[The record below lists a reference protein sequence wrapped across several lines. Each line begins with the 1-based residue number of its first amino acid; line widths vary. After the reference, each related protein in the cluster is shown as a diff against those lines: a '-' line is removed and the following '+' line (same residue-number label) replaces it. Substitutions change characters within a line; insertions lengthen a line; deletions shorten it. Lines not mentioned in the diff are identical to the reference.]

1 MSAEA
6 PKVWVVEL
14 YSQHM
19 DKSIQFKVS
28 DPVVVGRRGT
38 GEDVQPEIDL
48 SLFDAE
54 AFGVSRQHLKFQ
66 VQNEQLMVTDLDSG
80 NGTLLRGN
88 RLTPNESYPVQTND
102 PLQLGRLVLV
112 LNILV
117 SPNHGSIVRKQNT
130 VQLSNEVQNGDGQLV
145 LILEDHHEVA
155 LALSVIVERAGYR
168 HVICGD
174 VASAIRV
181 FNRKKPSAIIM
192 DLMLPDMNGLEFC
205 SYVRRDVQHNAIPV
219 IVVSAAKTADRVAQ
233 AINAGADVF
242 LGKPVSLQELQ
253 QVLGSLISQYERGV
267 PLLKT
272 RHLIGTAPLQSVE
285 PESRQNAIVLF
296 VAGHNAE
303 PITLKIR
310 EPVSFGRSIPNSRP
324 GQHIDLSRYNAVENG
339 VSREHMRIS
348 FKGVGFFVE
357 DNDSVNGTYL
367 NGVPLAP
374 HKAMQLNNADEIRLG
389 QLRLYVYFLMDKEHE
404 ALETDH

>member
-1 MSAEA
+1 MSAET
-6 PKVWVVEL
+6 PDMWVVEL

-19 DKSIQFKVS
+19 DKSIQFKVNG
-28 DPVVVGRRGT
+28 PVVVGRQVQ
-38 GEDVQPEIDL
+38 GEDNQPDIDL
-48 SLFDAE
+48 SQFDAE
-54 AFGVSRQHLKFQ
+54 AFGVSRRHLKLE
-66 VQNEQLMVTDLDSG
+66 VQNERLMVTDLSSG
-80 NGTLLRGN
+80 NGTLLKGN
-88 RLTPNESYPVQTND
+88 RLTPETAYAIQSND
-102 PLQLGRLVLV
+102 SLQFGRLILT
-112 LNILV
+112 LNVLV

-130 VQLSNEVQNGDGQLV
+130 VQLSSEISSGNGQLV

-155 LALSVIVERAGYR
+155 LALSMIVERAGYR

-181 FNRKKPSAIIM
+181 FNRRKPSAIIM

-205 SYVRRDVQHNAIPV
+205 SYVRRDVQHNAVPV

-267 PLLKT
+267 PLLQT

-310 EPVSFGRSIPNSRP
+310 EPISFGRSIPNSRP
-324 GQHIDLSRYNAVENG
+324 GQHVDLSRYNAVENG
-339 VSREHMRIS
+339 VSREHMRLL
-348 FKGVGFFVE
+348 FRHGHFYVE
-357 DNDSVNGTYL
+357 DNDSVNGTYV
-367 NGVPLAP
+367 NGVPLDP
-374 HKAMQLNNADEIRLG
+374 HKLTQLNNADEIRLG
-389 QLRLYVYFLMDKEHE
+389 QLRLYAYFLMDKEHE
-404 ALETDH
+404 MLEE